1 MQPPIYVAGP
11 YRAPDP
17 VAIARHNEHA
27 RRPPYK
33 PAPFC
38 RHPVA
43 FTKSFV
49 QQEVQP

>member
-1 MQPPIYVAGP
+1 MHLIICIIRP

-38 RHPVA
+38 RHPAA
-43 FTKSFV
+43 FTKSFA
-49 QQEVQP
+49 Q